1 MACKTTGQVVNRYYG
16 GALWKLLSIL
26 MLQQIRG
33 SYSPT
38 LRLGQFVMVSGQGP
52 LSPDGEIVSGPVE
65 EETRLT
71 MTNIKKYIEAAGATM
86 DQVVKCSGFLEN
98 RSDFDA
104 FDAVYR
110 AFFKDNRPCRTTVG
124 AGLLGIKV
132 EIDAMAFVG

>member
-1 MACKTTGQVVNRYYG
+1 MEVIVDPDAATNT
-16 GALWKLLSIL
+16 
-26 MLQQIRG
+26 G
-33 SYSPT
+33 SYSPA
-38 LRLGQFVMVSGQGP
+38 LKFGQFVMVSGQGP
-52 LSPDGEIVSGPVE
+52 LSPEGEIVSGTVE

-86 DQVVKCSGFLEN
+86 DQVVKCNCFLEKM
-98 RSDFDA
+98 SDFDA

-110 AFFKDNRPCRTTVG
+110 EFFKDNLPCPTTVG